1 VAEGVRGVSH
11 VELLLVAMQAVGAR
25 EVGRGQL
32 FLAAMQMLG
41 SGLIGF
47 FAGLLVGRQQIRY
60 QRRVEVVDELRQRL
74 REARESF
81 ANMATPPDCRLDPF
95 RAEEV
100 EEVGE
105 KFDALADY
113 FEDTGNWLD
122 TKTRELLDDFT
133 DEMAF
138 LWADVRGRVDAGEDP
153 TAPLKAAWD
162 WLDEADEAIR
172 EINERFD
179 RLVGTHTPWWRR
191 MWG

>member
-1 VAEGVRGVSH
+1 MASGVRRVSYGDTLLAVMQILGGGV
-11 VELLLVAMQAVGAR
+11 
-25 EVGRGQL
+25 
-32 FLAAMQMLG
+32 
-41 SGLIGF
+41 IGF
-47 FAGLLVGRQQIRY
+47 FTGLWLGRKQIRY
-60 QRRVEVVDELRQRL
+60 QRRVEIVDELRQRL

-81 ANMATPPDCRLDPF
+81 ANMATPPEYRLDTF
-95 RAEEV
+95 RPEEV
-100 EEVGE
+100 EEVGK

-153 TAPLKAAWD
+153 TVPLKAAWD
-162 WLDEADEAIR
+162 WLHEADEAIG

-179 RLVGTHTPWWRR
+179 WLVGTHTPWWRR

>member
-1 VAEGVRGVSH
+1 
-11 VELLLVAMQAVGAR
+11 
-25 EVGRGQL
+25 
-32 FLAAMQMLG
+32 
-41 SGLIGF
+41 
-47 FAGLLVGRQQIRY
+47 
-60 QRRVEVVDELRQRL
+60 VDKLRQRL

-81 ANMATPPDCRLDPF
+81 ANMATPPEYRLDTF
-95 RAEEV
+95 RPEEV

-138 LWADVRGRVDAGEDP
+138 LWEDVRGRVEDAGEDP

-162 WLDEADEAIR
+162 WLDEADEAIGKM
-172 EINERFD
+172 ERLIVALSVFIHPSAWSSIS
-179 RLVGTHTPWWRR
+179 RKFISKILHRPAPIPL
-191 MWG
+191 

>member
-1 VAEGVRGVSH
+1 VSGGDVLLAVMQILGGGV
-11 VELLLVAMQAVGAR
+11 
-25 EVGRGQL
+25 
-32 FLAAMQMLG
+32 
-41 SGLIGF
+41 IGF
-47 FAGLLVGRQQIRY
+47 FAGVWLGRKQIRY

-81 ANMATPPDCRLDPF
+81 ANMASPPEYRLDAF
-95 RAEEV
+95 RPEEV

-105 KFDALADY
+105 KFDALAEY

-162 WLDEADEAIR
+162 WLDEADETIG

-179 RLVGTHTPWWRR
+179 RLVGTHAPWWRR
-191 MWG
+191 MFGG